1 MLQSIG
7 GIGPT
12 FIFNSAS
19 EDRLETWEWSVGP
32 TVALA
37 RVLDT
42 WVSGVVVSTLW
53 SFAGDARPRRVNQFS
68 LSPFVIY
75 NFVNG
80 WYLTSRPVI
89 VANWERASRNRWR
102 VPIGGGVGKVLF
114 RGAKRPMN
122 LVLQGFHSLKDQISP
137 LIGP

>member
-19 EDRLETWEWSVGP
+19 EDRLGTWEWSVGP

-42 WVSGVVVSTLW
+42 WVSGVVVSNLW
-53 SFAGDARPRRVNQFS
+53 SFAGDARRRRVNQFS
-68 LSPFVIY
+68 LSPFVNY

-89 VANWERASRNRWR
+89 VANWDRASRNRWL
-102 VPIGGGVGKVLF
+102 VPIGGGVGKVVF
-114 RGAKRPMN
+114 RGEKRPMD
-122 LVLQGFHSLKDQISP
+122 LVLQGFYFIEKPDLAPDW
-137 LIGP
+137 